1 MIISQLLVI
10 SRVSTVQIGHI
21 DGEMIISQLLVI
33 SRVSTVQI
41 GVTVI
46 SLVSF
51 MSKQMLLISERY
63 ARTLYLHFLFLIALQ
78 HCELKQ
84 AAGAIFHRMIS
95 HTTISFS
102 NMIDPVEQ
110 VEFCGHP
117 VVFIAPSGFGPPE
130 VST

>member
-51 MSKQMLLISERY
+51 MSKQMVVDFRATCQNVVSALLVSDSI
-63 ARTLYLHFLFLIALQ
+63 ATLRIKTGSRSYLPSYDLSYNHILLQ
-78 HCELKQ
+78 H
-84 AAGAIFHRMIS
+84 
-95 HTTISFS
+95 
-102 NMIDPVEQ
+102 D
-110 VEFCGHP
+110 
-117 VVFIAPSGFGPPE
+117 
-130 VST
+130 